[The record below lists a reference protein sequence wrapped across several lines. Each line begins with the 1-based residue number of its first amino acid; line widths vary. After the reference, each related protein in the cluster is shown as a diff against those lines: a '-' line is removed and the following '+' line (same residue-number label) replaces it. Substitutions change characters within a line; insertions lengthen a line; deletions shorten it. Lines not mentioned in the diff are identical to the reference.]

1 GRRKPRPRNRPL
13 LLPTLAPSRSWS
25 RTSVPTVLTL
35 PTVPTL
41 PTAPTVRTVLTLPTR
56 RRAPTAPRTPTRPDR
71 RGTTGALVPSSGAGA
86 PAACATAVSAPS
98 AKPAG
103 GGQIAARCGVSVM
116 RRTTSPT
123 TPTIRSTH
131 VSEFPQSAAGDTQGF
146 ALGDH
151 IYNRLLKERIIWLGS
166 EVRDENSNQI

>member
-1 GRRKPRPRNRPL
+1 MWTSAPTSARTRRTQPRLRHRPL
-13 LLPTLAPSRSWS
+13 LLPTLGPSRSWS

-71 RGTTGALVPSSGAGA
+71 RGTTGALVPSSGGGA
-86 PAACATAVSAPS
+86 PAACATAVSAQA

-103 GGQIAARCGVSVM
+103 DGQLAGRCGGTGIC
-116 RRTTSPT
+116 RATAPNTPPDTST
-123 TPTIRSTH
+123 N
-131 VSEFPQSAAGDTQGF
+131 A
-146 ALGDH
+146 
-151 IYNRLLKERIIWLGS
+151 
-166 EVRDENSNQI
+166 